1 MELLGCP
8 HKNLVNM
15 VDFSVHQVLVF
26 NFSGS
31 ASSND
36 RCALVVVNHPKGE
49 PLLEY
54 MAANWMDMTD
64 NDFRLILLQVVRALA
79 SLHRCGYTHTYTHI
93 HAYIYI
99 YVYIHIYIYIVYMH
113 V

>member
-49 PLLEY
+49 PLLDY

-64 NDFRLILLQVVRALA
+64 NDFRLILMQVVRALA
-79 SLHRCGYTHTYTHI
+79 SLHRCACDNTP
-93 HAYIYI
+93 IYI
-99 YVYIHIYIYIVYMH
+99 LLNSSFCIYIFQNTN
-113 V
+113 